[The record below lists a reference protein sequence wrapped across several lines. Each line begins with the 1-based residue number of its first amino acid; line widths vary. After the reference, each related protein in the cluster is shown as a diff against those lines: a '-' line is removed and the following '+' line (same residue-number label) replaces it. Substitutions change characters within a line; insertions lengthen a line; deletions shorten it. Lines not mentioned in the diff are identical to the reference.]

1 MRRFLTAV
9 LFGVLAAAV
18 PTAVQAQY
26 AASAQSQAVVA
37 DWYNRYLHR
46 AMGAEAVGWAQ
57 DLDQGQDPTK
67 LLAGILGSDEYYIR
81 CGSTIQGYISTLFAD
96 VTGRQATAAEYNF
109 WLNRLAQIGGAAPDY
124 EQRLDVAYEMLM
136 RYPQGWQGAAP
147 TYVAPTYVA
156 PTVIVPPV
164 YNYGRRYGD
173 HDDYEYRRPYVPAV
187 RWDRDHRDN
196 HDRDHRDNHDRDHRD
211 NHDRHDEHGPKR
223 K

>member
-9 LFGVLAAAV
+9 LFGVLAAAA
-18 PTAVQAQY
+18 PMAAQAQY

-57 DLDQGQDPTK
+57 DLDQGQDPAK

-109 WLNRLAQIGGAAPDY
+109 WLSRLAQVGGAAPNY
-124 EQRLDVAYEMLM
+124 EERLDLAYAMLM

-147 TYVAPTYVA
+147 VIAAPTYVA
-156 PTVIVPPV
+156 PTVVIPPV
-164 YNYGRRYGD
+164 FNYGRSYGE
-173 HDDYEYRRPYVPAV
+173 HDNYEYRRPYVPAV
-187 RWDRDHRDN
+187 RWDRDHRDG
-196 HDRDHRDNHDRDHRD
+196 HDHHDNHDHHDKNDHK
-211 NHDRHDEHGPKR
+211 GK
-223 K
+223 